1 MPTTFS
7 NTELDELLQ
16 TWQDTSHRTKKAFL
30 DLKEHLSQKSGLAFD
45 FVARPGVS
53 YSLRAKHQHQ
63 TQRPLFAMVDIIDDD
78 PDERWLSVCFF
89 GEMISDPDELGDF
102 VPEGLLGEDAHC
114 FDIEEFDEDL
124 MAYVTARLDEAYRY
138 AAEATVG

>member
-138 AAEATVG
+138 AAEATAG

>member
-1 MPTTFS
+1 M
-7 NTELDELLQ
+7 
-16 TWQDTSHRTKKAFL
+16 
-30 DLKEHLSQKSGLAFD
+30 
-45 FVARPGVS
+45 ARPGVS

-138 AAEATVG
+138 AAEATAG